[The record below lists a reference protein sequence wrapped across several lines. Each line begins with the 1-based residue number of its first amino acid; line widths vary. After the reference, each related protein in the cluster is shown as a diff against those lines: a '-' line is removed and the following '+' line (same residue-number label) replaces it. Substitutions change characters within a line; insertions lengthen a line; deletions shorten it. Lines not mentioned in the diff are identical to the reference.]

1 MTSSQG
7 PEAGP
12 VTRLELPEDTPQS
25 QPDEALIAWVARG
38 DTAAFDVIFDRYAGR
53 VLGVARQVLRDPAQA
68 EEVAQEV
75 LVEVWRTAARF
86 DAAAGSF
93 GGWITMMARRRAIDR
108 VRRVQ
113 AADDRELRAA
123 GASHTTPYDEVSETV
138 EGRLERERM
147 RRCLG
152 DLTALQRESI
162 ELSFYRGYTHREVAQ
177 LLATPLGTIK
187 SRMRDGLIRL
197 RDCMGVA

>member
-7 PEAGP
+7 PEAAP

-75 LVEVWRTAARF
+75 LVEAWRTAARF